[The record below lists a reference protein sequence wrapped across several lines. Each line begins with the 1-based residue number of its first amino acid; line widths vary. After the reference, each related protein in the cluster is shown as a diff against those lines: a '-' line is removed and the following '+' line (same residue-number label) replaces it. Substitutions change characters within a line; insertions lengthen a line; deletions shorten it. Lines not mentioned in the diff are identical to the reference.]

1 MKINIIKA
9 GMRIDPYTF
18 QPAFHAE
25 FEWPLELVQKLDGP
39 SKGTDEYYII
49 IGKSIMDAIDSYEA
63 PILTWKIPF
72 TEKELKDELE
82 LNGIK
87 VWDNMTEPVTFP
99 HFNGVIYDMLD
110 PIIAHT
116 IKIDNGSSLSDI
128 VETIKSS
135 GKNFSLYKLLIPHYH
150 KKSKN
155 YICVSDEEYD
165 AMQDLSNNT
174 IGNFYNQQIHDYDL
188 FGKIRFSSW

>member
-1 MKINIIKA
+1 M
-9 GMRIDPYTF
+9 
-18 QPAFHAE
+18 
-25 FEWPLELVQKLDGP
+25 
-39 SKGTDEYYII
+39 
-49 IGKSIMDAIDSYEA
+49 
-63 PILTWKIPF
+63 
-72 TEKELKDELE
+72 LE